1 MNKFHLLGLC
11 SLGLPWSLC
20 WVITDNLAI
29 FRWGV
34 KAKSPLFQLSAF
46 CSCSEHL
53 HPSPS
58 LSWLPLPLSIFPE
71 ISNFSSQF
79 LLCQVP
85 PKVKTGRSTE
95 NTEGRH
101 FLLNCWARIETSI
114 IPVESKY
121 WLHDLWR
128 GYLRQHRGQAKP
140 CSDRESSEHKL
151 EQIVKSI
158 RETSRPKSWPLWDLS
173 WQFSLH
179 CQD

>member
-1 MNKFHLLGLC
+1 MRGQGQVTSFSAQCLLLLLWAPPPISIPVLASSSSQHFSRNKQFLI
-11 SLGLPWSLC
+11 P
-20 WVITDNLAI
+20 I
-29 FRWGV
+29 
-34 KAKSPLFQLSAF
+34 SPLSGA
-46 CSCSEHL
+46 
-53 HPSPS
+53 
-58 LSWLPLPLSIFPE
+58 
-71 ISNFSSQF
+71 
-79 LLCQVP
+79 

-140 CSDRESSEHKL
+140 CSDRGSSEHKL

-158 RETSRPKSWPLWDLS
+158 RETSRPKSWPLWALS